1 LNKGKTMPSKSTT
14 TTRKKTIAP
23 AKKPIKTTTVTVKAK
38 VTAKTTGKVVPKVT
52 GKVVPKVT
60 GKPTPKATAKV
71 TPKAAPAAAKE
82 PGRRSLRTKES
93 IIKQSGTYNPSI
105 GVNALSPSECKK
117 IVETLATRDKKLAKI
132 IERVGK
138 FTLAI
143 DHMESPFGAIAESIV
158 YQQLHG
164 KAAATI
170 YGRFKK
176 LYDTERC
183 PAPDLIVET
192 PDTVLRSAGLSRS
205 KINALKD
212 LSAKAI
218 AGEIPTVEET
228 ESMSDDEIVEA
239 LVRVKGVGTWT
250 AQMFLIFRLGRLNVM
265 PSSDYGVRK
274 GFSITY
280 GKKELPPP
288 AYIDSHAAKFWQPY
302 STVASW
308 YMWRATELK

>member
-1 LNKGKTMPSKSTT
+1 MPT
-14 TTRKKTIAP
+14 KKTTS
-23 AKKPIKTTTVTVKAK
+23 KTTVK
-38 VTAKTTGKVVPKVT
+38 VTAKKTVKAAETTSKVVPKT
-52 GKVVPKVT
+52 AAKVA
-60 GKPTPKATAKV
+60 PKATARV
-71 TPKAAPAAAKE
+71 TSKAAPVAAKE
-82 PGRRSLRTKES
+82 PGRRSLRTKSS
-93 IIKQSGTYNPSI
+93 IIKQSGTFNPTI

-138 FTLAI
+138 FTLAV

-176 LYDTERC
+176 LYDSERC
-183 PAPDLIVET
+183 PAPDLIVKT
-192 PDTVLRSAGLSRS
+192 PDAVLRSAGLSRS
-205 KINALKD
+205 KIAALKD

-218 AGEIPTVEET
+218 AGEIPSVEET
-228 ESMSDDEIVEA
+228 ESMSDEEIVEA
-239 LVRVKGVGTWT
+239 LVRVKGVGLWT
-250 AQMFLIFRLGRLNVM
+250 AQMFLIFRLGRLDVM
-265 PSSDYGVRK
+265 PSSDFGVRK

-280 GKKELPPP
+280 GKKELPAP
-288 AYIDSHAAKFWQPY
+288 AYIDSHACKFWQPY

>member
-1 LNKGKTMPSKSTT
+1 MPPKKNMSPKQTTSPKKS
-14 TTRKKTIAP
+14 
-23 AKKPIKTTTVTVKAK
+23 AKA
-38 VTAKTTGKVVPKVT
+38 A
-52 GKVVPKVT
+52 
-60 GKPTPKATAKV
+60 
-71 TPKAAPAAAKE
+71 PKAAPKAARKE
-82 PGRRSLRTKES
+82 ASRRSLRTKES
-93 IIKQSGTYNPSI
+93 IIKQSGTFNPTV

-117 IVETLATRDKKLAKI
+117 IVETLATRDKKLGKI

-138 FTLAI
+138 FTLAV

-158 YQQLHG
+158 YQQLTG

-176 LYDTERC
+176 LYDSERC
-183 PAPDLIVET
+183 PAPTLIVET
-192 PDTVLRSAGLSRS
+192 PDAVLRSAGLSRA
-205 KINALKD
+205 KIVALKD

-228 ESMSDDEIVEA
+228 EAMSDDEIVEA

-250 AQMFLIFRLGRLNVM
+250 AQMFLIFRLGRLDVT
-265 PSSDYGVRK
+265 PSGDYGVRK
-274 GFSITY
+274 GFAITY
-280 GKKELPPP
+280 GKSELPTP
-288 AYIDSHAAKFWQPY
+288 AYLESHASKFWRPY